1 MVGIDQVLEKLST
14 VIDPDLKKDIVSM
27 GMIKDLELNDA
38 NLKFTLELT
47 TPACPFNVEI
57 EDDVRKAIADLSD
70 LKNFDLKVTAKVME
84 GRSLDDD
91 TGMATVKN
99 IIGVASGKGGVGKST
114 VSLNLA
120 LALSESGAK
129 VGLLDADIY
138 GPSIPLMLGMKDG
151 SMEVE
156 DNKLQPVDSHGLKV
170 VSFGFFADQSNQAA
184 IYRGPIISG
193 ILKQFLV
200 DTNWS
205 DLDYLIVDLPPGTG
219 DIPLT
224 LAQTIPITGILVVTT
239 PQDVASHVAVKAVS
253 MFDKLNVPIIGVVE
267 NMAHFICTNNVEYQY
282 QTGRWFWKKMKT
294 GSKKCEEKH
303 HIFGEGGAKKIS
315 EQFNMPF
322 LGDIPL
328 NSGIMAGS
336 DLGKPIMITD
346 PDSPSAAAFR
356 KSAKNIAAQCSIIA
370 AKLQEE
376 MASEG
381 IEEKS
386 TEENTT
392 EEKSTEEKSTEEK
405 STEEKSTEEKSTEE
419 KSTEEKSTEENTTEE
434 KSTEEN
440 TTEEKSTEEN
450 TTEEKSTE
458 EKSTEE
464 KSTEEKSTEEKS
476 TEEKSTEEKST
487 EEKSTE
493 EKSTEEKSTEEKSTE
508 EKSTEEK
515 STEEKSTEEN
525 TIEEKTPDQS

>member
-27 GMIKDLELNDA
+27 GMIKDLELNEG

-57 EDDVRKAIADLSD
+57 EDDVRKAIADITE

-84 GRSLDDD
+84 GRSLEDDM
-91 TGMATVKN
+91 GMTTVKN

-120 LALSESGAK
+120 LALSEAGAK

-156 DNKLQPVDSHGLKV
+156 DNKLQPADSHGLKV

-205 DLDYLIVDLPPGTG
+205 ELDYLIVDLPPGTG

-253 MFDKLNVPIIGVVE
+253 MFEKLNVPIIGVVE
-267 NMAHFICTNNVEYQY
+267 NMSHFICT
-282 QTGRWFWKKMKT
+282 
-294 GSKKCEEKH
+294 KCDEKH
-303 HIFGEGGAKKIS
+303 YIFGEGGAKAIS

-322 LGDIPL
+322 LGEVPL
-328 NSGIMAGS
+328 NSGIMSGS
-336 DLGKPIMITD
+336 DLGEPIMISS
-346 PDSPSAAAFR
+346 PDSPSAEAFR

-370 AKLQEE
+370 SKLQEE
-376 MASEG
+376 MASESSS
-381 IEEKS
+381 ETSDKES
-386 TEENTT
+386 TT
-392 EEKSTEEKSTEEK
+392 EP
-405 STEEKSTEEKSTEE
+405 
-419 KSTEEKSTEENTTEE
+419 TT
-434 KSTEEN
+434 TQ
-440 TTEEKSTEEN
+440 T
-450 TTEEKSTE
+450 
-458 EKSTEE
+458 
-464 KSTEEKSTEEKS
+464 
-476 TEEKSTEEKST
+476 
-487 EEKSTE
+487 
-493 EKSTEEKSTEEKSTE
+493 
-508 EKSTEEK
+508 
-515 STEEKSTEEN
+515 
-525 TIEEKTPDQS
+525 